1 MTDQELYEK
10 ARLYGRNAL
19 LWRQKFI
26 GLLPEVQR
34 RRLYEKKGFG
44 SVFEFALKLAGLSEQ
59 QVRTALNLG
68 VRFSDKPTLKA
79 LLENGEVSVNK
90 LVRIQ
95 SIATPQNEA
104 DLAQAVQLL
113 PRKALETFVR
123 DERKVAVQ
131 NEDGLGEPLFEPK
144 SLHVQSALRVQALH
158 LNDEVTEKL
167 LELQE
172 KGIDVNEVLL
182 EFLDRREQE
191 ISEEKESISES
202 LAPAKSRH
210 IPARIKRIVRK
221 EYGTQ
226 CSIRTCTRPAEQL
239 HHTQTFALSHRHDPY
254 YLAPLCKEHHVIA
267 HAINLKVREKRG
279 EPNLIRGD

>member
-10 ARLYGRNAL
+10 ARLYGKNAL

-26 GLLPEVQR
+26 GLLPEVQK
-34 RRLYEKKGFG
+34 RRLYERKGFG
-44 SVFEFALKLAGLSEQ
+44 SVFEFAFKLAGLSEQ

-68 VRFSDKPTLKA
+68 IRFSDKPILKA

-90 LVRIQ
+90 LVRVQ

-123 DERKVAVQ
+123 DERKVAFK
-131 NEDGLGEPLFEPK
+131 NEDGLNKPLFEPK
-144 SLHVQSALRVQALH
+144 SLHVQSSLRVQTLH

-191 ISEEKESISES
+191 ITQEKETISES
-202 LAPAKSRH
+202 LAPAKSRYVSVQ
-210 IPARIKRIVRK
+210 IKKVLRK

-239 HHTQTFALSHRHDPY
+239 HHTQTFALSHRHDPH
-254 YLAPLCKEHHVIA
+254 YLAPLCKEHHIIA
-267 HAINLKVREKRG
+267 HAINLRVQGKRREVNN
-279 EPNLIRGD
+279 P

>member
-10 ARLYGRNAL
+10 ARLYGRNTL
-19 LWRQKFI
+19 FWRQKFI
-26 GLLPEVQR
+26 GLLPEVQK

-44 SVFEFALKLAGLSEQ
+44 SVFEFAFKLAGLSEQ

-113 PRKALETFVR
+113 SQKALETFVR
-123 DERKVAVQ
+123 NEKKVAVQ
-131 NEDGLGEPLFEPK
+131 NEDGLGKPLFEVK
-144 SLHVQSALRVQALH
+144 SLRAQRLH

-167 LELQE
+167 LELQD

-182 EFLDRREQE
+182 KLLDHREQE
-191 ISEEKESISES
+191 ISEEKEAISES
-202 LAPAKSRH
+202 LAPAKSRYVSVQ
-210 IPARIKRIVRK
+210 IKKVLRK

-226 CSIRTCTRPAEQL
+226 CSIRTCVRPAQQL
-239 HHTQTFALSHRHDPY
+239 HHTQTFALSHRHDPH
-254 YLAPLCKEHHVIA
+254 YLAPLCKEHHIIA
-267 HAINLKVREKRG
+267 HAINLRVQGKRREVNN
-279 EPNLIRGD
+279 P

>member
-1 MTDQELYEK
+1 M
-10 ARLYGRNAL
+10 
-19 LWRQKFI
+19 
-26 GLLPEVQR
+26 
-34 RRLYEKKGFG
+34 
-44 SVFEFALKLAGLSEQ
+44 FEFAFKLAGLSEQ

-68 VRFSDKPTLKA
+68 IRFSDKPILKA

-90 LVRIQ
+90 LVRVQ

-123 DERKVAVQ
+123 DERKVAFK
-131 NEDGLGEPLFEPK
+131 NEDGLNKPLFEPK
-144 SLHVQSALRVQALH
+144 SLHVQSSLRVQTLH

-191 ISEEKESISES
+191 ITQEKETISES
-202 LAPAKSRH
+202 LAPAKSRYVSVQ
-210 IPARIKRIVRK
+210 IKKVLRK

-239 HHTQTFALSHRHDPY
+239 HHTQTFALSHRHDPH
-254 YLAPLCKEHHVIA
+254 YLAPLCKEHHIIA
-267 HAINLKVREKRG
+267 HAINLRVQGKRREVNN
-279 EPNLIRGD
+279 P